1 MRQQEVEIEK
11 MTQIQAV
18 EIADTW
24 KHEGIYKFYDMAE
37 DPEDY
42 DEITDS
48 VLRGDRYWSVLD
60 GEKLIGF
67 FCLEPKDETVELG
80 LGLKPKYTGK
90 GFGIGY
96 QNDLKNRYIHVD
108 YEANSQSAIQSVK
121 TEVSKCKNCTLE
133 ELAILKIQKKN
144 PSVTQK
150 ELAKALGKSERTI
163 KTRTVEMQ
171 NKGLVRRENGKRN
184 GRWEVLIEVE

>member
-1 MRQQEVEIEK
+1 MYISQVRNKVANCPPVKEGVIK
-11 MTQIQAV
+11 DA
-18 EIADTW
+18 W
-24 KHEGIYKFYDMAE
+24 KHFNVICQIIHLIYAKGTTATTVFLE
-37 DPEDY
+37 
-42 DEITDS
+42 
-48 VLRGDRYWSVLD
+48 R
-60 GEKLIGF
+60 F
-67 FCLEPKDETVELG
+67 FENLLM
-80 LGLKPKYTGK
+80 
-90 GFGIGY
+90 GY

-108 YEANSQSAIQSVK
+108 YNTNSQSAIQSVK
-121 TEVSKCKNCTLE
+121 ADVSKCKNCTLE

-171 NKGLVRRENGKRN
+171 KKGLIQRENGKRN

>member
-1 MRQQEVEIEK
+1 M
-11 MTQIQAV
+11 
-18 EIADTW
+18 
-24 KHEGIYKFYDMAE
+24 
-37 DPEDY
+37 
-42 DEITDS
+42 
-48 VLRGDRYWSVLD
+48 
-60 GEKLIGF
+60 
-67 FCLEPKDETVELG
+67 
-80 LGLKPKYTGK
+80 
-90 GFGIGY
+90 
-96 QNDLKNRYIHVD
+96 N
-108 YEANSQSAIQSVK
+108 ANSQSAIQSVK